1 MMFVVDNDNY
11 PEYDENNL
19 YNTNPDFD
27 SGPFR
32 DLKERHAL
40 MNTNSTLFT
49 FKFDSPGVYVF
60 RSSKYPDY
68 KMVCSITWK
77 SRSDTKSA
85 CAELVEF
92 VTSE

>member
-1 MMFVVDNDNY
+1 
-11 PEYDENNL
+11 
-19 YNTNPDFD
+19 
-27 SGPFR
+27 
-32 DLKERHAL
+32 
-40 MNTNSTLFT
+40 LFT